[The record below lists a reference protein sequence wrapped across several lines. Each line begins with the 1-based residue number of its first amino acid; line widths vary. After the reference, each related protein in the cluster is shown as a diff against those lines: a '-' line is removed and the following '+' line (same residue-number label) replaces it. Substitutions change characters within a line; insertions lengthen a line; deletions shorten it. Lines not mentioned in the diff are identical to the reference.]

1 MYSCAN
7 IGNPSGGPI
16 DKTPPIFMRSNPTPN
31 AVNVKDRKIE
41 IFFDEIVTLKDPSTK
56 IIVSPAQT
64 EMPRMSAL
72 GRKVTV
78 ELVDSLLPNTT
89 YTIDFSN
96 SIQDNNEGNAI
107 DNFAF
112 AFSTGSVIDSM
123 RVSGYVLDSR
133 TLEPMQSV
141 VVGLQSNL
149 ADSAFHKEKLQRVA
163 LTNDRGQ
170 FTIRNVSPG
179 SYHIFALKDLDRDY
193 KFGNPTEDIAFL
205 DSIIVP
211 SIGSREAAD
220 TVYNDLNEID
230 TIMRAT
236 RPAYFPNDILLS
248 MFNEDRKSQYLANNL
263 RVDSTRISL
272 TFAAASDTLPSL
284 SIVGRNDVPDQWYTL
299 ERSQTNDTLTYWIR
313 PPHLVSA
320 DTLMVAT
327 TYLRTD
333 TASNLSWGTDTLK
346 FTFQRQKAK
355 KKKKNE
361 ETDSLEQIRFMELH
375 PLANDTQEV
384 YAPLL
389 LQTGTPIER
398 YSREAFHLQRK
409 LQNDTIFYPAEIKS
423 IALRDSTLNRRDL
436 MLKVDWEPG
445 AAYTLA
451 VDSLAMTDIYGLQ
464 TKPLKVDFNVRKM
477 EEYGNIVFNIP
488 AVRDS
493 AIVELLDG
501 TEKIVLRAP
510 VKSHRAE
517 LLNLLPGK
525 YYARLFIDRN
535 GNGKYDT
542 GNYDMHLQPEE
553 TVYYPGAI
561 NLKKNWDVEQTW
573 DIYATPIDKQKPEAI
588 KKNKP
593 ERKKWE
599 KVNTEKTETDEDEE
613 NGFSDFSNPNDPNLR
628 NSNNFGNYRKYDS
641 KIYFHF
647 FAQKFA
653 HSTKAHYLCT
663 RKSQQ
668 RLCPD
673 GGIGR
678 RAGLKHQWSKI
689 HPGSIPGLG
698 TQKRL

>member
-375 PLANDTQEV
+375 PLANGTQEV

-409 LQNDTIFYPAEIKS
+409 LQNDTTFCPAEIKS
-423 IALRDSTLNRRDL
+423 IALRDSTLSRRDL

-445 AAYTLA
+445 AAYKLA

-501 TEKIVLRAP
+501 TDKVVLHTP
-510 VKSHRAE
+510 VKNHRAE
-517 LLNLLPGK
+517 LLNLQPGK

-628 NSNNFGNYRKYDS
+628 NSNNFGNYRK
-641 KIYFHF
+641 
-647 FAQKFA
+647 
-653 HSTKAHYLCT
+653 
-663 RKSQQ
+663 
-668 RLCPD
+668 
-673 GGIGR
+673 
-678 RAGLKHQWSKI
+678 
-689 HPGSIPGLG
+689 
-698 TQKRL
+698 

>member
-1 MYSCAN
+1 MNNSKSLYYIFIIIAAAVMYSCAN

-320 DTLMVAT
+320 DTLIVAT

-361 ETDSLEQIRFMELH
+361 ETESLEQIRFMELH
-375 PLANDTQEV
+375 PLANGTQEV

-510 VKSHRAE
+510 VKNHRAE

-628 NSNNFGNYRKYDS
+628 NSNNFGNYRK
-641 KIYFHF
+641 
-647 FAQKFA
+647 
-653 HSTKAHYLCT
+653 
-663 RKSQQ
+663 
-668 RLCPD
+668 
-673 GGIGR
+673 
-678 RAGLKHQWSKI
+678 
-689 HPGSIPGLG
+689 
-698 TQKRL
+698 

>member
-1 MYSCAN
+1 MNNSKSLYYIFIIIAAAVMYSCAN

-375 PLANDTQEV
+375 PLANGTQEV

-409 LQNDTIFYPAEIKS
+409 LQNDTTFYPAEIKS
-423 IALRDSTLNRRDL
+423 IALRDSTLSRRDL

-628 NSNNFGNYRKYDS
+628 NSNNFGDYR
-641 KIYFHF
+641 
-647 FAQKFA
+647 
-653 HSTKAHYLCT
+653 
-663 RKSQQ
+663 R
-668 RLCPD
+668 
-673 GGIGR
+673 
-678 RAGLKHQWSKI
+678 
-689 HPGSIPGLG
+689 
-698 TQKRL
+698 

>member
-1 MYSCAN
+1 MNNSKSLYYIFIIIAAAVMYSCAN

-123 RVSGYVLDSR
+123 RVSGYVIDSR

-211 SIGSREAAD
+211 SIGTREAAD

-284 SIVGRNDVPDQWYTL
+284 NIVGRNDVPDQWYTL

-375 PLANDTQEV
+375 PLANGTQEV

-477 EEYGNIVFNIP
+477 EEYGNIVFNIT

-510 VKSHRAE
+510 VKNHRAE

-628 NSNNFGNYRKYDS
+628 NSNNFGNYSR
-641 KIYFHF
+641 
-647 FAQKFA
+647 
-653 HSTKAHYLCT
+653 
-663 RKSQQ
+663 
-668 RLCPD
+668 
-673 GGIGR
+673 
-678 RAGLKHQWSKI
+678 
-689 HPGSIPGLG
+689 
-698 TQKRL
+698 

>member
-1 MYSCAN
+1 MNNSKSLYYIFIIIAAAVMYSCAN

-211 SIGSREAAD
+211 SIGTREAAD
-220 TVYNDLNEID
+220 TVYNDLNEIY

-375 PLANDTQEV
+375 SLANGTQEV

-436 MLKVDWEPG
+436 VLKVDWEPG

-477 EEYGNIVFNIP
+477 EEYGNIVFNITT
-488 AVRDS
+488 VRDS

-510 VKSHRAE
+510 VKNHRAE

-628 NSNNFGNYRKYDS
+628 NSNNFGNYSR
-641 KIYFHF
+641 
-647 FAQKFA
+647 
-653 HSTKAHYLCT
+653 
-663 RKSQQ
+663 
-668 RLCPD
+668 
-673 GGIGR
+673 
-678 RAGLKHQWSKI
+678 
-689 HPGSIPGLG
+689 
-698 TQKRL
+698 

>member
-211 SIGSREAAD
+211 SIGTREAAD

-375 PLANDTQEV
+375 PLANGTQEV

-436 MLKVDWEPG
+436 VLKVDWEPG

-477 EEYGNIVFNIP
+477 EEYGNIVFNIT

-510 VKSHRAE
+510 VKNHRAE

-613 NGFSDFSNPNDPNLR
+613 NGFSDFSNPNDPNQR
-628 NSNNFGNYRKYDS
+628 NSNNFGNYSR
-641 KIYFHF
+641 
-647 FAQKFA
+647 
-653 HSTKAHYLCT
+653 
-663 RKSQQ
+663 
-668 RLCPD
+668 
-673 GGIGR
+673 
-678 RAGLKHQWSKI
+678 
-689 HPGSIPGLG
+689 
-698 TQKRL
+698 

>member
-1 MYSCAN
+1 MNNSKSLYYIFIIIAAAVMYSCAN
-7 IGNPSGGPI
+7 NGNPSGGPI

-123 RVSGYVLDSR
+123 RVSGYVIDSR

-375 PLANDTQEV
+375 PLANGTQEV

-409 LQNDTIFYPAEIKS
+409 LQNDTTFYPAEIKS

-573 DIYATPIDKQKPEAI
+573 DIYATPIDKQKSEAI

-613 NGFSDFSNPNDPNLR
+613 NGFNDFSNPNDPNLR
-628 NSNNFGNYRKYDS
+628 NSNNFGDYR
-641 KIYFHF
+641 
-647 FAQKFA
+647 
-653 HSTKAHYLCT
+653 
-663 RKSQQ
+663 R
-668 RLCPD
+668 
-673 GGIGR
+673 
-678 RAGLKHQWSKI
+678 
-689 HPGSIPGLG
+689 
-698 TQKRL
+698 

>member
-1 MYSCAN
+1 MNNSKSLYYIFIIIAAAVMYSCAN

-320 DTLMVAT
+320 DTLIVAT

-375 PLANDTQEV
+375 PLANGTQEV

-423 IALRDSTLNRRDL
+423 IALRDSTLSRRDL

-451 VDSLAMTDIYGLQ
+451 VDSLAITDIYGLQ

-628 NSNNFGNYRKYDS
+628 NSNNFGD
-641 KIYFHF
+641 
-647 FAQKFA
+647 
-653 HSTKAHYLCT
+653 YL
-663 RKSQQ
+663 R
-668 RLCPD
+668 
-673 GGIGR
+673 
-678 RAGLKHQWSKI
+678 
-689 HPGSIPGLG
+689 
-698 TQKRL
+698 

>member
-320 DTLMVAT
+320 DTLIVAT

-361 ETDSLEQIRFMELH
+361 ETDSLAQIRFMELH
-375 PLANDTQEV
+375 PLANGTQEV

-423 IALRDSTLNRRDL
+423 IALRDSTLSRRDL

-510 VKSHRAE
+510 VKNHRAE

-628 NSNNFGNYRKYDS
+628 NSNNFGNYRK
-641 KIYFHF
+641 
-647 FAQKFA
+647 
-653 HSTKAHYLCT
+653 
-663 RKSQQ
+663 
-668 RLCPD
+668 
-673 GGIGR
+673 
-678 RAGLKHQWSKI
+678 
-689 HPGSIPGLG
+689 
-698 TQKRL
+698 

>member
-1 MYSCAN
+1 MNNSKSLYYIFIIIAAAVMYSCAN

-361 ETDSLEQIRFMELH
+361 ETDYLEQIRFMELH
-375 PLANDTQEV
+375 PLANGTQEV

-423 IALRDSTLNRRDL
+423 IALRDSTLSRRDL

-445 AAYTLA
+445 AAYKLA

-477 EEYGNIVFNIP
+477 EEYGNIVFNIT

-510 VKSHRAE
+510 VKNHRAE

-628 NSNNFGNYRKYDS
+628 NSNNFGNYSR
-641 KIYFHF
+641 
-647 FAQKFA
+647 
-653 HSTKAHYLCT
+653 
-663 RKSQQ
+663 
-668 RLCPD
+668 
-673 GGIGR
+673 
-678 RAGLKHQWSKI
+678 
-689 HPGSIPGLG
+689 
-698 TQKRL
+698 

>member
-1 MYSCAN
+1 MLFSLLALSLQAETENQMNNSKSLYYIFIIIAAAVMYSCAN

-112 AFSTGSVIDSM
+112 AFSPGSVIDSM

-313 PPHLVSA
+313 PPHLVSD

-375 PLANDTQEV
+375 PLANGTQEV

-501 TEKIVLRAP
+501 TDKVVLHTP

-599 KVNTEKTETDEDEE
+599 KVSTEKTETDEDEE

-628 NSNNFGNYRKYDS
+628 NSNNFDNYR
-641 KIYFHF
+641 
-647 FAQKFA
+647 
-653 HSTKAHYLCT
+653 
-663 RKSQQ
+663 R
-668 RLCPD
+668 
-673 GGIGR
+673 
-678 RAGLKHQWSKI
+678 
-689 HPGSIPGLG
+689 
-698 TQKRL
+698 

>member
-1 MYSCAN
+1 MNNSKSLYYIFIIIAAAVMYSCAN

-41 IFFDEIVTLKDPSTK
+41 IFFDEIVSLKDPSTK

-299 ERSQTNDTLTYWIR
+299 ERSQTNDTLIYWIR

-375 PLANDTQEV
+375 PLANGTQEV

-409 LQNDTIFYPAEIKS
+409 LQNDTTFYPAEIKS
-423 IALRDSTLNRRDL
+423 IALRDSTLSRRDL

-501 TEKIVLRAP
+501 TDKVVLHTP
-510 VKSHRAE
+510 VKNHRAE
-517 LLNLLPGK
+517 LLNLQPGK

-599 KVNTEKTETDEDEE
+599 KVNTEKTETNEDEE
-613 NGFSDFSNPNDPNLR
+613 NRFSDFSNPNDPNLR
-628 NSNNFGNYRKYDS
+628 NSNNFGNYR
-641 KIYFHF
+641 
-647 FAQKFA
+647 
-653 HSTKAHYLCT
+653 
-663 RKSQQ
+663 R
-668 RLCPD
+668 
-673 GGIGR
+673 
-678 RAGLKHQWSKI
+678 
-689 HPGSIPGLG
+689 
-698 TQKRL
+698 

>member
-1 MYSCAN
+1 MNNSKSLYYIFIIIAAAVMYSCAN

-123 RVSGYVLDSR
+123 RVSGYVIDSR

-211 SIGSREAAD
+211 SIGTREAAD

-375 PLANDTQEV
+375 PLANGTQEV

-436 MLKVDWEPG
+436 VLKVDWEPG

-477 EEYGNIVFNIP
+477 EEYGNIVFNIT

-510 VKSHRAE
+510 VKNHRAE

-535 GNGKYDT
+535 GNGKYNT

-628 NSNNFGNYRKYDS
+628 NSNNFGNYSR
-641 KIYFHF
+641 
-647 FAQKFA
+647 
-653 HSTKAHYLCT
+653 
-663 RKSQQ
+663 
-668 RLCPD
+668 
-673 GGIGR
+673 
-678 RAGLKHQWSKI
+678 
-689 HPGSIPGLG
+689 
-698 TQKRL
+698 

>member
-1 MYSCAN
+1 MNNSKSLYYIFIIIAAAVMYSCAN

-220 TVYNDLNEID
+220 TIYNDLNEID

-333 TASNLSWGTDTLK
+333 TTSNLSWGTDTLK

-375 PLANDTQEV
+375 PLANGTQEV

-409 LQNDTIFYPAEIKS
+409 LQNDTTFYPAEIKS
-423 IALRDSTLNRRDL
+423 IALRDSTLSRRDL

-501 TEKIVLRAP
+501 TDKVVLHTP

-553 TVYYPGAI
+553 TIYYPGAI

-599 KVNTEKTETDEDEE
+599 KVSTEKTETDEDEE

-628 NSNNFGNYRKYDS
+628 NSNNFDNYR
-641 KIYFHF
+641 
-647 FAQKFA
+647 
-653 HSTKAHYLCT
+653 
-663 RKSQQ
+663 R
-668 RLCPD
+668 
-673 GGIGR
+673 
-678 RAGLKHQWSKI
+678 
-689 HPGSIPGLG
+689 
-698 TQKRL
+698 

>member
-1 MYSCAN
+1 MNNSKSLYYIFIIIAAAVMYSCAN

-96 SIQDNNEGNAI
+96 SIQDNNEGNPI

-375 PLANDTQEV
+375 PLANGTQEV

-423 IALRDSTLNRRDL
+423 IALRDSTLSRRDL

-510 VKSHRAE
+510 VKNHRAE

-628 NSNNFGNYRKYDS
+628 NSNNFGNYRK
-641 KIYFHF
+641 
-647 FAQKFA
+647 
-653 HSTKAHYLCT
+653 
-663 RKSQQ
+663 
-668 RLCPD
+668 
-673 GGIGR
+673 
-678 RAGLKHQWSKI
+678 
-689 HPGSIPGLG
+689 
-698 TQKRL
+698 

>member
-1 MYSCAN
+1 MNNSKSLYYTFIIIAAAVMYSCAN

-41 IFFDEIVTLKDPSTK
+41 IFFDEIVSLKDPSTK

-375 PLANDTQEV
+375 PLANGTQEV

-409 LQNDTIFYPAEIKS
+409 LQNDTTFYPAEIKS
-423 IALRDSTLNRRDL
+423 IALRDSTLSRRDL

-445 AAYTLA
+445 AAYKLA

-501 TEKIVLRAP
+501 TDKVVLHTP
-510 VKSHRAE
+510 VKNHRAE
-517 LLNLLPGK
+517 LLNLQPGK

-628 NSNNFGNYRKYDS
+628 NSNNFGDYR
-641 KIYFHF
+641 
-647 FAQKFA
+647 
-653 HSTKAHYLCT
+653 
-663 RKSQQ
+663 R
-668 RLCPD
+668 
-673 GGIGR
+673 
-678 RAGLKHQWSKI
+678 
-689 HPGSIPGLG
+689 
-698 TQKRL
+698 

>member
-1 MYSCAN
+1 MNNSKSLYYIFIIIAAAVMYSCAN

-31 AVNVKDRKIE
+31 AVNVKNRKID

-333 TASNLSWGTDTLK
+333 TTSNLSWGTDTLK

-375 PLANDTQEV
+375 PLANGTQEV

-409 LQNDTIFYPAEIKS
+409 LQNDTTFYPAEIKS
-423 IALRDSTLNRRDL
+423 IALRDSTLSRRDL

-613 NGFSDFSNPNDPNLR
+613 NGFSDFSNPNDPNQR
-628 NSNNFGNYRKYDS
+628 NSNNFGNYR
-641 KIYFHF
+641 
-647 FAQKFA
+647 
-653 HSTKAHYLCT
+653 
-663 RKSQQ
+663 R
-668 RLCPD
+668 
-673 GGIGR
+673 
-678 RAGLKHQWSKI
+678 
-689 HPGSIPGLG
+689 
-698 TQKRL
+698 

>member
-1 MYSCAN
+1 MNNSKSLYYIFIIIAAAVMYSCAN

-149 ADSAFHKEKLQRVA
+149 VDSAFHKEKLQRVA

-375 PLANDTQEV
+375 PLANGTQEV

-409 LQNDTIFYPAEIKS
+409 LQNDTTFYPAEIKS

-477 EEYGNIVFNIP
+477 EEYGNIVFNIT

-510 VKSHRAE
+510 VKNHRAE

-573 DIYATPIDKQKPEAI
+573 DIYATPIDKQKSEAI

-628 NSNNFGNYRKYDS
+628 NSNNFGNYRK
-641 KIYFHF
+641 
-647 FAQKFA
+647 
-653 HSTKAHYLCT
+653 
-663 RKSQQ
+663 
-668 RLCPD
+668 
-673 GGIGR
+673 
-678 RAGLKHQWSKI
+678 
-689 HPGSIPGLG
+689 
-698 TQKRL
+698 

>member
-1 MYSCAN
+1 MNNSKSLYYIFIIIAAAVMYSCAN

-112 AFSTGSVIDSM
+112 AFSTESVIDSM

-320 DTLMVAT
+320 DTLIVAT

-375 PLANDTQEV
+375 PLANGTQEV

-409 LQNDTIFYPAEIKS
+409 LQNDTTFYPAEIKS
-423 IALRDSTLNRRDL
+423 IVLRDSTLSRRDL

-573 DIYATPIDKQKPEAI
+573 DIYATPIDKQKSEAI

-613 NGFSDFSNPNDPNLR
+613 NGFSDFSNPDDPNQR
-628 NSNNFGNYRKYDS
+628 NSNNFGNYR
-641 KIYFHF
+641 
-647 FAQKFA
+647 
-653 HSTKAHYLCT
+653 
-663 RKSQQ
+663 R
-668 RLCPD
+668 
-673 GGIGR
+673 
-678 RAGLKHQWSKI
+678 
-689 HPGSIPGLG
+689 
-698 TQKRL
+698 

>member
-320 DTLMVAT
+320 DTLIVAT

-375 PLANDTQEV
+375 PLANGTQEV

-423 IALRDSTLNRRDL
+423 IALRDSTLSRRDL

-451 VDSLAMTDIYGLQ
+451 VDSLAITDIYGLQ

-477 EEYGNIVFNIP
+477 EEYGNIVFNT

-613 NGFSDFSNPNDPNLR
+613 IGFSDFSNPNDPNLR
-628 NSNNFGNYRKYDS
+628 NSNNFGNYR
-641 KIYFHF
+641 
-647 FAQKFA
+647 
-653 HSTKAHYLCT
+653 
-663 RKSQQ
+663 R
-668 RLCPD
+668 
-673 GGIGR
+673 
-678 RAGLKHQWSKI
+678 
-689 HPGSIPGLG
+689 
-698 TQKRL
+698 

>member
-1 MYSCAN
+1 MNNSKSLYYIFIIIAAAVMYSCAN

-220 TVYNDLNEID
+220 TIYNDLNEID

-333 TASNLSWGTDTLK
+333 TTSNLPWGTDTLK

-375 PLANDTQEV
+375 PLANGTQEV

-409 LQNDTIFYPAEIKS
+409 LQNDTTFYPAEIKS
-423 IALRDSTLNRRDL
+423 IALRDSTLSRRDL

-573 DIYATPIDKQKPEAI
+573 DIYATPIDKQKSEAI

-628 NSNNFGNYRKYDS
+628 NSNNFGN
-641 KIYFHF
+641 
-647 FAQKFA
+647 
-653 HSTKAHYLCT
+653 
-663 RKSQQ
+663 
-668 RLCPD
+668 
-673 GGIGR
+673 
-678 RAGLKHQWSKI
+678 
-689 HPGSIPGLG
+689 
-698 TQKRL
+698 

>member
-1 MYSCAN
+1 MNNSKSLYYIFIIIAAAVMYSCAN

-375 PLANDTQEV
+375 PLANGTQEV

-409 LQNDTIFYPAEIKS
+409 LQNDTTFYPAEIKS

-501 TEKIVLRAP
+501 TKKIVLRAP
-510 VKSHRAE
+510 VKNHRAE

-628 NSNNFGNYRKYDS
+628 NSNNFGNYRK
-641 KIYFHF
+641 
-647 FAQKFA
+647 
-653 HSTKAHYLCT
+653 
-663 RKSQQ
+663 
-668 RLCPD
+668 
-673 GGIGR
+673 
-678 RAGLKHQWSKI
+678 
-689 HPGSIPGLG
+689 
-698 TQKRL
+698 

>member
-123 RVSGYVLDSR
+123 RVSGYALDSR

-375 PLANDTQEV
+375 PLANGTQEV

-423 IALRDSTLNRRDL
+423 IALRDSTLSRRDL

-628 NSNNFGNYRKYDS
+628 NSNNFGD
-641 KIYFHF
+641 
-647 FAQKFA
+647 
-653 HSTKAHYLCT
+653 YL
-663 RKSQQ
+663 R
-668 RLCPD
+668 
-673 GGIGR
+673 
-678 RAGLKHQWSKI
+678 
-689 HPGSIPGLG
+689 
-698 TQKRL
+698 

>member
-375 PLANDTQEV
+375 PLANGTQEV

-409 LQNDTIFYPAEIKS
+409 LQNDTTFYPAEIKS
-423 IALRDSTLNRRDL
+423 IALRDSTLSRRDL

-501 TEKIVLRAP
+501 TDKVVLHTP
-510 VKSHRAE
+510 VKNHRAE
-517 LLNLLPGK
+517 LLNLQPGK

-613 NGFSDFSNPNDPNLR
+613 NGFSDFSNPNDPNLL
-628 NSNNFGNYRKYDS
+628 NSNNFGNYR
-641 KIYFHF
+641 
-647 FAQKFA
+647 
-653 HSTKAHYLCT
+653 
-663 RKSQQ
+663 R
-668 RLCPD
+668 
-673 GGIGR
+673 
-678 RAGLKHQWSKI
+678 
-689 HPGSIPGLG
+689 
-698 TQKRL
+698 

>member
-1 MYSCAN
+1 MENQMNNSKSLYYIFIIIAAAVMYSCAN

-179 SYHIFALKDLDRDY
+179 NYHIFALKDLDRDY

-320 DTLMVAT
+320 DTLIVAT

-375 PLANDTQEV
+375 PLANGTQEV

-423 IALRDSTLNRRDL
+423 IALRDSTLSRRDL

-613 NGFSDFSNPNDPNLR
+613 NGFSDFSNPNDPNMR
-628 NSNNFGNYRKYDS
+628 NSNNFGNYRK
-641 KIYFHF
+641 
-647 FAQKFA
+647 
-653 HSTKAHYLCT
+653 
-663 RKSQQ
+663 
-668 RLCPD
+668 
-673 GGIGR
+673 
-678 RAGLKHQWSKI
+678 
-689 HPGSIPGLG
+689 
-698 TQKRL
+698 

>member
-375 PLANDTQEV
+375 PLANGTQEV

-423 IALRDSTLNRRDL
+423 IALRDSTLSRRDL

-510 VKSHRAE
+510 VKNHRAE

-599 KVNTEKTETDEDEE
+599 KVSTEKTETDEDEE

-628 NSNNFGNYRKYDS
+628 NSNNFDNYR
-641 KIYFHF
+641 
-647 FAQKFA
+647 
-653 HSTKAHYLCT
+653 
-663 RKSQQ
+663 R
-668 RLCPD
+668 
-673 GGIGR
+673 
-678 RAGLKHQWSKI
+678 
-689 HPGSIPGLG
+689 
-698 TQKRL
+698 

>member
-1 MYSCAN
+1 MNNSKSLYYIFIIIAAAVMYSCAN

-123 RVSGYVLDSR
+123 RVSGYVIDSR

-211 SIGSREAAD
+211 SIGTREAAD

-236 RPAYFPNDILLS
+236 RPAYFPNNILLS

-375 PLANDTQEV
+375 PLANGTQEV

-409 LQNDTIFYPAEIKS
+409 LQNDTTFYPAEIKS
-423 IALRDSTLNRRDL
+423 IALRDSTLSRRDL

-510 VKSHRAE
+510 VKNHRAE

-628 NSNNFGNYRKYDS
+628 NSNNFGNYSR
-641 KIYFHF
+641 
-647 FAQKFA
+647 
-653 HSTKAHYLCT
+653 
-663 RKSQQ
+663 
-668 RLCPD
+668 
-673 GGIGR
+673 
-678 RAGLKHQWSKI
+678 
-689 HPGSIPGLG
+689 
-698 TQKRL
+698 

>member
-1 MYSCAN
+1 MNNSKSLYYIFIIIAAAVMYSCAN
-7 IGNPSGGPI
+7 SGNPSGGPI

-375 PLANDTQEV
+375 PLANGTQEV

-409 LQNDTIFYPAEIKS
+409 LQNDTTFYPAEIKS
-423 IALRDSTLNRRDL
+423 IALRDSTLSRRDL

-613 NGFSDFSNPNDPNLR
+613 IGFSDFSNPNDPNLR
-628 NSNNFGNYRKYDS
+628 NSNNFGNYR
-641 KIYFHF
+641 
-647 FAQKFA
+647 
-653 HSTKAHYLCT
+653 
-663 RKSQQ
+663 R
-668 RLCPD
+668 
-673 GGIGR
+673 
-678 RAGLKHQWSKI
+678 
-689 HPGSIPGLG
+689 
-698 TQKRL
+698 

>member
-31 AVNVKDRKIE
+31 AANVKDRKIE
-41 IFFDEIVTLKDPSTK
+41 IFFDEIVSLKDPSTK

-346 FTFQRQKAK
+346 FTFRRQKAK

-375 PLANDTQEV
+375 PLANGTQEV

-409 LQNDTIFYPAEIKS
+409 LQNDTTFYPAEIKS
-423 IALRDSTLNRRDL
+423 IALRDSTLSRRDL

-501 TEKIVLRAP
+501 TDKVVLHTP
-510 VKSHRAE
+510 VKNHRAE
-517 LLNLLPGK
+517 LLNLQPGK

-628 NSNNFGNYRKYDS
+628 NSNNFGNYR
-641 KIYFHF
+641 
-647 FAQKFA
+647 
-653 HSTKAHYLCT
+653 
-663 RKSQQ
+663 R
-668 RLCPD
+668 
-673 GGIGR
+673 
-678 RAGLKHQWSKI
+678 
-689 HPGSIPGLG
+689 
-698 TQKRL
+698 

>member
-179 SYHIFALKDLDRDY
+179 SYHIFAIKDLDRDY

-333 TASNLSWGTDTLK
+333 TTSNLSWGTDTLK
-346 FTFQRQKAK
+346 FTFQRQKTK

-375 PLANDTQEV
+375 PLANGTQEV

-409 LQNDTIFYPAEIKS
+409 LQNDTTFYPAEIKS
-423 IALRDSTLNRRDL
+423 IALRDSTLSRRDL

-599 KVNTEKTETDEDEE
+599 KVDTEKTETDEDEE

-628 NSNNFGNYRKYDS
+628 NSNNFGNYR
-641 KIYFHF
+641 
-647 FAQKFA
+647 
-653 HSTKAHYLCT
+653 
-663 RKSQQ
+663 R
-668 RLCPD
+668 
-673 GGIGR
+673 
-678 RAGLKHQWSKI
+678 
-689 HPGSIPGLG
+689 
-698 TQKRL
+698 

>member
-211 SIGSREAAD
+211 SIGTREAAD

-375 PLANDTQEV
+375 PLANGTQEV

-436 MLKVDWEPG
+436 VLKVDWEPG

-477 EEYGNIVFNIP
+477 EEYGNIVFNIT

-510 VKSHRAE
+510 VKNHRAE

-628 NSNNFGNYRKYDS
+628 NSNNFGNYSR
-641 KIYFHF
+641 
-647 FAQKFA
+647 
-653 HSTKAHYLCT
+653 
-663 RKSQQ
+663 
-668 RLCPD
+668 
-673 GGIGR
+673 
-678 RAGLKHQWSKI
+678 
-689 HPGSIPGLG
+689 
-698 TQKRL
+698 

>member
-1 MYSCAN
+1 MNNSKSLYYIFIIIAAAVMYSCSN

-41 IFFDEIVTLKDPSTK
+41 IFFDEIVSLKDPSTK

-375 PLANDTQEV
+375 PLANGTQEV

-409 LQNDTIFYPAEIKS
+409 LQNDTTFYPAEIKS
-423 IALRDSTLNRRDL
+423 IALRDSTLSRRDL

-628 NSNNFGNYRKYDS
+628 NSNNFGN
-641 KIYFHF
+641 
-647 FAQKFA
+647 
-653 HSTKAHYLCT
+653 
-663 RKSQQ
+663 
-668 RLCPD
+668 
-673 GGIGR
+673 
-678 RAGLKHQWSKI
+678 
-689 HPGSIPGLG
+689 
-698 TQKRL
+698 

>member
-1 MYSCAN
+1 MNNSKSLYYIFIIIAAAVMYSCAN

-346 FTFQRQKAK
+346 FTFLRQKAK

-375 PLANDTQEV
+375 PLANGTQEV

-409 LQNDTIFYPAEIKS
+409 LQNDTTFYPAEIKS
-423 IALRDSTLNRRDL
+423 IALRDSTLSRRDL

-488 AVRDS
+488 EVRDS

-501 TEKIVLRAP
+501 TDKVVLHTP
-510 VKSHRAE
+510 VKNHRAE

-599 KVNTEKTETDEDEE
+599 KVDTEKTETDEDEE

-628 NSNNFGNYRKYDS
+628 NSNNFGNYR
-641 KIYFHF
+641 
-647 FAQKFA
+647 
-653 HSTKAHYLCT
+653 
-663 RKSQQ
+663 R
-668 RLCPD
+668 
-673 GGIGR
+673 
-678 RAGLKHQWSKI
+678 
-689 HPGSIPGLG
+689 
-698 TQKRL
+698 

>member
-375 PLANDTQEV
+375 PLANGTQEV

-423 IALRDSTLNRRDL
+423 IALRDSTLSRRDL

-613 NGFSDFSNPNDPNLR
+613 IGFSDFSNPNDPNLR
-628 NSNNFGNYRKYDS
+628 NSNNFGNYRK
-641 KIYFHF
+641 
-647 FAQKFA
+647 
-653 HSTKAHYLCT
+653 
-663 RKSQQ
+663 
-668 RLCPD
+668 
-673 GGIGR
+673 
-678 RAGLKHQWSKI
+678 
-689 HPGSIPGLG
+689 
-698 TQKRL
+698 

>member
-1 MYSCAN
+1 MNNSKSLYYIFIIIAATVMYSCAN

-333 TASNLSWGTDTLK
+333 TTSNLSWGTDTLK

-375 PLANDTQEV
+375 PLANGTQEV

-409 LQNDTIFYPAEIKS
+409 LQNDTTFYPAEIKS
-423 IALRDSTLNRRDL
+423 IALRDSTLSRRDL

-501 TEKIVLRAP
+501 TDKVVLHTP
-510 VKSHRAE
+510 VKNHRAE

-613 NGFSDFSNPNDPNLR
+613 NGFSDFSNPSDPNLR
-628 NSNNFGNYRKYDS
+628 NSNNFGNYSR
-641 KIYFHF
+641 
-647 FAQKFA
+647 
-653 HSTKAHYLCT
+653 
-663 RKSQQ
+663 
-668 RLCPD
+668 
-673 GGIGR
+673 
-678 RAGLKHQWSKI
+678 
-689 HPGSIPGLG
+689 
-698 TQKRL
+698 

>member
-1 MYSCAN
+1 MNNSKSLYYIFIIIAAAVMYSCAN

-375 PLANDTQEV
+375 PLANGTQEV

-409 LQNDTIFYPAEIKS
+409 LQNDTTFYPAEIKS

-436 MLKVDWEPG
+436 VLKVDWEPG

-510 VKSHRAE
+510 VKNHRAE

-599 KVNTEKTETDEDEE
+599 KVNTEKTETDEDEG

-628 NSNNFGNYRKYDS
+628 NSNNFGNYSR
-641 KIYFHF
+641 
-647 FAQKFA
+647 
-653 HSTKAHYLCT
+653 
-663 RKSQQ
+663 
-668 RLCPD
+668 
-673 GGIGR
+673 
-678 RAGLKHQWSKI
+678 
-689 HPGSIPGLG
+689 
-698 TQKRL
+698 

>member
-133 TLEPMQSV
+133 TLEPIQSV

-211 SIGSREAAD
+211 SIGTREAAD

-375 PLANDTQEV
+375 PLANGTQEV

-423 IALRDSTLNRRDL
+423 IALRDSTLSRRDL

-501 TEKIVLRAP
+501 TDKVVLHTS
-510 VKSHRAE
+510 VKNHRAE

-628 NSNNFGNYRKYDS
+628 NSNNFGNYR
-641 KIYFHF
+641 
-647 FAQKFA
+647 
-653 HSTKAHYLCT
+653 
-663 RKSQQ
+663 R
-668 RLCPD
+668 
-673 GGIGR
+673 
-678 RAGLKHQWSKI
+678 
-689 HPGSIPGLG
+689 
-698 TQKRL
+698 

>member
-133 TLEPMQSV
+133 TLEPIQSV

-211 SIGSREAAD
+211 SIGTREAAD

-375 PLANDTQEV
+375 PLANGTQEV

-423 IALRDSTLNRRDL
+423 IALRDSTLSRRDL

-501 TEKIVLRAP
+501 TDKVVLHTP
-510 VKSHRAE
+510 VKNHRAE

-628 NSNNFGNYRKYDS
+628 NSNNFGNYR
-641 KIYFHF
+641 
-647 FAQKFA
+647 
-653 HSTKAHYLCT
+653 
-663 RKSQQ
+663 R
-668 RLCPD
+668 
-673 GGIGR
+673 
-678 RAGLKHQWSKI
+678 
-689 HPGSIPGLG
+689 
-698 TQKRL
+698 

>member
-1 MYSCAN
+1 MNNSKSLYYIFIIIAAAVMYSCAN

-361 ETDSLEQIRFMELH
+361 GTDSLEQIRFMELH
-375 PLANDTQEV
+375 PLVNGTQEV

-409 LQNDTIFYPAEIKS
+409 LQNDTTFYPAEIKS
-423 IALRDSTLNRRDL
+423 IALRDSTLSRRDL

-510 VKSHRAE
+510 VKNHRAE

-628 NSNNFGNYRKYDS
+628 NSNNFGD
-641 KIYFHF
+641 
-647 FAQKFA
+647 
-653 HSTKAHYLCT
+653 YL
-663 RKSQQ
+663 R
-668 RLCPD
+668 
-673 GGIGR
+673 
-678 RAGLKHQWSKI
+678 
-689 HPGSIPGLG
+689 
-698 TQKRL
+698 

>member
-320 DTLMVAT
+320 DTLIVAT

-375 PLANDTQEV
+375 PLANGTQEV

-423 IALRDSTLNRRDL
+423 IALRDSTLSRRDL

-510 VKSHRAE
+510 VKNHRAE

-628 NSNNFGNYRKYDS
+628 NSNNFGNYRK
-641 KIYFHF
+641 
-647 FAQKFA
+647 
-653 HSTKAHYLCT
+653 
-663 RKSQQ
+663 
-668 RLCPD
+668 
-673 GGIGR
+673 
-678 RAGLKHQWSKI
+678 
-689 HPGSIPGLG
+689 
-698 TQKRL
+698 